1 MTYAT
6 IAALGFIALLVAVSV
21 SSCVWVEVKDR
32 RRKTHA
38 RTASS
43 NTATPISSVS
53 CGLNPQQ
60 QVNELNGPCSAM
72 AVPRLPGYTETNYDP
87 PSYEATVAVS
97 IVPREGVSNG
107 SFELEECPSE
117 QT

>member
-6 IAALGFIALLVAVSV
+6 IATLGFIALLVAVSV
-21 SSCVWVEVKDR
+21 SSCVWVEVQDR

-72 AVPRLPGYTETNYDP
+72 AGPRLPGYTETNYDP
-87 PSYEATVAVS
+87 PSYEATVTVS